1 MKTSAVCKSRPMDA
15 KSFFSKLN
23 SLRKNISPFNN
34 REDMTKTEFTVKKML
49 AYILTYTAGMFVG
62 EWLVIGILT
71 AMGHDALHGDMPDSA
86 LLMLCLTY
94 YGYVVFDLIAILYC
108 KIFEKRGLRSL
119 GFDKKAYDWLFGGV
133 IAAIMLAVIIA
144 VCCVTGSL
152 SFVGTSSGVGVKTAL
167 LTALAFVIQGSM
179 EEIFAR
185 GLLMNSLRKKL
196 SDKTA
201 IFISATVFAV
211 MHLIGCP
218 ILEQGAL
225 GAAVSIA
232 NLYLISV
239 LFSIC
244 MIRRNNIWIN
254 CGLHSVWNY
263 ILNCVLGLTVS
274 GAESIN
280 EGMIMISVNKSNI
293 INGGEYGVEAGL
305 ACTAVTVAA
314 LLIAVMGNK
323 GKERQG

>member
-1 MKTSAVCKSRPMDA
+1 MKTSAIYESRPMDTR
-15 KSFFSKLN
+15 SFFSRLN
-23 SLRKNISPFNN
+23 KFRKNISPFNN
-34 REDMTKTEFTVKKML
+34 REDMSKGEFIVKKIL
-49 AYILTYTAGMFVG
+49 AYAVTYTVAMLVG
-62 EWLVIGILT
+62 EGLVIVILS
-71 AMGHDALHGDMPDSA
+71 AMGYDVLHGDMPHIF
-86 LLMLCLTY
+86 LLSY
-94 YGYVVFDLIAILYC
+94 YGYIVFSLIAVLYC
-108 KIFEKRGLRSL
+108 KIFEKRGLKSL
-119 GFDKKAYDWLFGGV
+119 GFNKKAYDWLFGGV

-254 CGLHSVWNY
+254 CGLHSVWNFV
-263 ILNCVLGLTVS
+263 LNCVLGLTVS
-274 GAESIN
+274 GVESIN
-280 EGMIMISVNKSNI
+280 EGMILISVNKSNI

-305 ACTAVTVAA
+305 ACTAVTAAA
-314 LLIAVMGNK
+314 LLIAVMVNK